1 MEDVFLQRLK
11 KVNISA
17 NAEKTKMRMA
27 NIWENAPKE
36 NRKELLNNASPTIYN
51 AITKI
56 SDSGRITAKMTVLL
70 SRHLDVNPFYL
81 IGASDNRGNYSE
93 SLLKKF
99 LLGLGYDKLWSDY
112 EQFLNPSDVTNDTD
126 TEMAPLEGD
135 NFAATLAAAVNKLE
149 MERAAPAESVESV
162 ESVENVENVEE
173 AEPEISQADLSEEEM
188 MVLMRALM
196 IRAKTKP
203 EAAKAVEQIKKLLL
217 N

>member
-1 MEDVFLQRLK
+1 MDDLFLQRLK
-11 KVNISA
+11 QVNVST

-27 NIWENAPKE
+27 NIWENAGKE
-36 NRKELLNNASPTIYN
+36 NRKELLKNASPAIYN
-51 AITKI
+51 IIGKI
-56 SDSGRITAKMTVLL
+56 SNSGRITAKMTILL
-70 SRHLDVNPFYL
+70 CRHLDVNPFYL
-81 IGASDNRGNYSE
+81 IGSSDSRGNYSE

-112 EQFLNPSDVTNDTD
+112 EQFLNPSEVADDA
-126 TEMAPLEGD
+126 TEAASLEGD
-135 NFAATLAAAVNKLE
+135 GFFAKLTAAVNELE
-149 MERAAPAESVESV
+149 MERAAPAESV